1 MNRPTFIL
9 LTIAFAIAAGAFLS
23 RSSWQSLKTQR
34 AEYANQV
41 TAARKIE
48 SERTDLLK
56 KTANLESPFGKEE
69 RARELGYRKPYEK
82 PLTLE

>member
-1 MNRPTFIL
+1 MNRPTIIIF
-9 LTIAFAIAAGAFLS
+9 TIVLAISTGAFLS

-34 AEYANQV
+34 AEYAEQV
-41 TAARKIE
+41 VAARKIE
-48 SERTDLLK
+48 AERTDLLK
-56 KTANLESPFGKEE
+56 KTADLESPFGKEK